1 MIYAIPPAC
10 GNVKFMDCYTAVKI
24 EKVFIFPVLLFNFTG

>member
-1 MIYAIPPAC
+1 MISAIPPAC
-10 GNVKFMDCYTAVKI
+10 DNVKFTDCYAPVKI